1 MKELENEV
9 EAEQKKN
16 GEAIKGIRKYER
28 RLKELT
34 YQVWTSD
41 FTASSPKHHPYHS
54 ILRYKFLPIDTEMT
68 VLTIHRLRR
77 IVRTWLVSKTW

>member
-1 MKELENEV
+1 VKELENEV

-34 YQVWTSD
+34 YQVWTSEL
-41 FTASSPKHHPYHS
+41 TSSLSQHPQ
-54 ILRYKFLPIDTEMT
+54 I
-68 VLTIHRLRR
+68 
-77 IVRTWLVSKTW
+77 